1 MESIYC
7 QNILN
12 EKVNIKPNDLSSKR
26 DIMEIINNKL
36 THKIEGKCIKQG
48 YVKKGSLKIIN
59 RSVGKIYDGHFS
71 GDIVYKIKFSVEVC
85 NPPEGQII
93 NCIIYNNNKMGIIAG
108 IGENSRDSPLMILLP
123 RHHHQDKD
131 IFRDVDVGD
140 SITIEIVGKKFE
152 LNDEQIHVVG
162 SLLGKNKKEKGKE
175 IKIKKKKKKGA
186 GINNLDISDKQNIDQ
201 RMQIIEKY
209 IRSKEKYDGD
219 LLPVINNIK
228 SDIKLDIWDS
238 MEISEKNDR
247 IEEII
252 QYLDAE
258 NEIKKIYG
266 EKWDHLTSVDRKNL
280 IKSKIDNDSNTS
292 FKGIQKIETSN
303 NDSYSD
309 SDNDSS
315 ILEI

>member
-12 EKVNIKPNDLSSKR
+12 EKVDIKPNELSSKR
-26 DIMEIINNKL
+26 DVMEIINNKL
-36 THKIEGKCIKQG
+36 KKKIEGKCIKQG
-48 YVKKGSLKIIN
+48 YVKKGSLQIIN

-108 IGENSRDSPLMILLP
+108 IGENSKDSPLMILLP

-140 SITIEIVGKKFE
+140 SITIEITGQKFE
-152 LNDEQIHVVG
+152 LNDEKIHVVG
-162 SLLGKNKKEKGKE
+162 SLLSKNTKEKGKE
-175 IKIKKKKKKGA
+175 IKIKKKKKKGG
-186 GINNLDISDKQNIDQ
+186 GIKNLDISDKQNIDK

-228 SDIKLDIWDS
+228 SEIKLNVWDS
-238 MEISEKNDR
+238 MEVSEKNEK

-252 QYLDAE
+252 QYLDTE
-258 NEIKKIYG
+258 SEIKKIYG
-266 EKWDHLTSVDRKNL
+266 EKWDNLTNVDKKNL
-280 IKSKIDNDSNTS
+280 IKSRIDNDSSIT
-292 FKGIQKIETSN
+292 FEGIQKNENSN
-303 NDSYSD
+303 YD

>member
-12 EKVNIKPNDLSSKR
+12 EKVDIKPNELSSKR
-26 DIMEIINNKL
+26 DVMEIINNKL
-36 THKIEGKCIKQG
+36 KKKIEGKCIKQG
-48 YVKKGSLKIIN
+48 YVKKGSLQIIN

-108 IGENSRDSPLMILLP
+108 IGENSKDSPLMILLP

-140 SITIEIVGKKFE
+140 SITIEITGKKFE
-152 LNDEQIHVVG
+152 LNDEKIHVVG
-162 SLLGKNKKEKGKE
+162 SLLSKNTKEKGKE
-175 IKIKKKKKKGA
+175 IKIKKKKKKGG

-228 SDIKLDIWDS
+228 SEIKLNIWDS
-238 MEISEKNDR
+238 MEVSEKNEK

-252 QYLDAE
+252 QYLDTE
-258 NEIKKIYG
+258 SEIKKIYG
-266 EKWDHLTSVDRKNL
+266 EKWDNLTNVDKKNL
-280 IKSKIDNDSNTS
+280 IKSRIDNDSSIT
-292 FKGIQKIETSN
+292 FEGIQKNENSN
-303 NDSYSD
+303 YD